1 MEKYLN
7 VTSIAF
13 GSIGG
18 ILAYTLGGWDQ
29 LLWVLLYF
37 MVADYITG
45 LFKAYKT
52 QTLSS
57 QLGFNGIIKKVVMFF
72 LIAAA
77 NMITPVLGE
86 VGVTLPL
93 REVVICTFIAN
104 EGLSLLENAALFVD
118 IPESLKN
125 ALLQIRNKGDK

>member
-7 VTSIAF
+7 VTSIAL
-13 GSIGG
+13 GSVGG
-18 ILAYTLGGWDQ
+18 LLAYTLGGWDQ

-86 VGVTLPL
+86 VGVALPL
-93 REVVICTFIAN
+93 REVVICTFIVN

-118 IPESLKN
+118 VPEALKN
-125 ALLQIRNKGDK
+125 ALLQIRNKEEK

>member
-13 GSIGG
+13 GSVGG
-18 ILAYTLGGWDQ
+18 LLAYTLGGWDQ

-77 NMITPVLGE
+77 NMITPVL
-86 VGVTLPL
+86 
-93 REVVICTFIAN
+93 
-104 EGLSLLENAALFVD
+104 
-118 IPESLKN
+118 
-125 ALLQIRNKGDK
+125 LQIRNKGDK